1 MAADYF
7 STWLDWGSNLKIERG
22 FAMKQKT
29 SLITAIISGLLML
42 GALFFQTYTAP
53 YLALVLNWLIILSSS
68 ALLVGIA
75 GLVVNHLGFI
85 LKARKGCLY
94 SVVLLLSFFAT
105 IIFGILLGVDNPD
118 FLQGLSAILVP
129 METALMALIALVLMS
144 AAIKI
149 FRQRGWSILTVSFA
163 LSALLFLFLNLGFLR
178 FDSNPA
184 LQNFIGVL
192 QGLPTIGA
200 RGLLIG
206 VSLGAL
212 IMALRVLFGQEASN
226 E

>member
-1 MAADYF
+1 
-7 STWLDWGSNLKIERG
+7 
-22 FAMKQKT
+22 MKQKT
-29 SLITAIISGLLML
+29 TLIVAIVSGLLML
-42 GALFFQTYTAP
+42 GALFFQPYASP
-53 YLALVLNWLIILSSS
+53 YLALMLNWLIILSSS

-85 LKARKGCLY
+85 VKARKGCLY
-94 SVVLLLSFFAT
+94 SLVLLVSFFAT
-105 IIFGILLGVDNPD
+105 IVFGIILGMDNPD
-118 FLQGLSAILVP
+118 FLQGLSAILLP
-129 METALMALIALVLMS
+129 MQTALMALIALVLMS

-163 LSALLFLFLNLGFLR
+163 VSALLFLFLNLGFVR

-184 LQNFIGVL
+184 SQNFVAII
-192 QGLPTIGA
+192 QGLPMIGA

-206 VSLGAL
+206 VALGAL
-212 IMALRVLFGQEASN
+212 LMGLRVLFGQEASD

>member
-1 MAADYF
+1 
-7 STWLDWGSNLKIERG
+7 
-22 FAMKQKT
+22 MKQKT
-29 SLITAIISGLLML
+29 SLIVAIISGLLML
-42 GALFFQTYTAP
+42 GALFFQAYAAP

-75 GLVVNHLGFI
+75 GLVVNHLGLI

-94 SVVLLLSFFAT
+94 SLVLLVSFFAT
-105 IIFGILLGVDNPD
+105 IIFGIVLGVDNPD
-118 FLQGLSAILVP
+118 FLHGLSAFLVP

-163 LSALLFLFLNLGFLR
+163 VSALLFLFLNLGFVR

-184 LQNFIGVL
+184 LQNFVAII
-192 QGLPTIGA
+192 QGLPMIGA
-200 RGLLIG
+200 KGLLIG
-206 VSLGAL
+206 VALGAL
-212 IMALRVLFGQEASN
+212 LMGLWVLFGQEAWD

>member
-1 MAADYF
+1 
-7 STWLDWGSNLKIERG
+7 
-22 FAMKQKT
+22 MKQKT
-29 SLITAIISGLLML
+29 SLIVAIVSGLLML
-42 GALFFQTYTAP
+42 GALFFQPYTAP
-53 YLALVLNWLIILSSS
+53 ALALVLNWLIILSSS

-94 SVVLLLSFFAT
+94 SLVLLGSFFAT
-105 IIFGILLGVDNPD
+105 IIFGIILGVDNPG
-118 FLQGLSAILVP
+118 FLQGLSAILLP
-129 METALMALIALVLMS
+129 MQTALMALIALVLMS

-163 LSALLFLFLNLGFLR
+163 VSALLFLFLNLGFVR

-184 LQNFIGVL
+184 LQNFVAII
-192 QGLPTIGA
+192 QGLPMIGA

-206 VSLGAL
+206 VALGAL
-212 IMALRVLFGQEASN
+212 LMGLRVLFGQEASD